1 MALAMYR
8 LALIA
13 IVLASTPALAKPKH
27 HTPGVQEWE
36 IERPSEINPSAA
48 AGTLLPFT
56 IGARHERQGIL
67 IGGYGGFDQA
77 KRAPVMAGTLDATF
91 IENVTFRAVAMNA
104 GMSDRL
110 TPSVGVL
117 VDIAR
122 EEKAGIDFAVGGDYE
137 LEGWNRVP
145 SIVTRVAAGS
155 TVGVTRLQANAA
167 FGLGIERGE
176 RYGDLRLSG
185 LHPVAQSLYAGLDSR
200 ARVDLERDMDEPSGE
215 LDWDVQAGPVVTL
228 ALGRYAISAQG
239 GVSAWKA
246 RTGEQAK
253 VGATGSVG
261 VGAAF

>member
-1 MALAMYR
+1 MYR
-8 LALIA
+8 LVLVA

-36 IERPSEINPSAA
+36 IERPSEIDPSAA

-104 GMSDRL
+104 GMSDQL

-122 EEKAGIDFAVGGDYE
+122 EERNGIDFAVGGDYE
-137 LEGWNRVP
+137 LESWNRVP
-145 SIVTRVAAGS
+145 SIVTRVAAGR
-155 TVGVTRLQANAA
+155 TVGLTRVQANAA

-185 LHPVAQSLYAGLDSR
+185 LHPVAQALYAGLDSR

-228 ALGRYAISAQG
+228 ALGRFAVSAQG

-246 RTGEQAK
+246 RTGENAK